1 MGAIEKE
8 KASGSPSSRT
18 TSDSN
23 NPDRAPGAGGVSDL
37 TSQASQPPTE
47 TDHAPD
53 QEAAKWVPESAN
65 PSKDGGPK
73 ACGSRHKEL
82 KMHDLQV
89 DDDSDSDGSIDAALS
104 NRVML
109 ETFAGYVNSQSIYNL
124 HKKNLEKKH
133 KNKQG
138 VDQGSNLVKSLVD
151 YLRVIENR
159 IDDLDINKE
168 SKGNNGNKRKGFAT
182 QHSDC
187 TVELAVKFFRSAAY
201 LEENGSFPKIVDEPD
216 KGTFMSSHDDQNLIR
231 VLYSTLREN
240 ASKPQISADA
250 DPPKASDI
258 DIVSFGISSEAISLF
273 FAKRLHIGTKD
284 SHLIRFGKPFRP
296 LIRSL
301 DRVRDQLQEL
311 EDKYGQVR
319 TREETF
325 LAPGNLYSEVSHA
338 QESHEENDALPFAK
352 VSGSDDDA
360 LEAFDRPSA
369 LPHFQTLVA
378 FVNEYLGEQIQL
390 YERLRTGQE
399 QHIAFENL
407 WMLFDVGDTIYC
419 PLREAGTEEYFNEEG
434 PGHTPIQ
441 RHTPQAYRVVATNGG
456 MPFERVM
463 APSSKM
469 RGKDKS
475 VAIAGTGT
483 QTGAEAI
490 ANILTHSAQLSSNV
504 RDNYTEFNVY
514 CFYLDFNGV
523 EYGSVREVFVF
534 RPYEREM
541 EIRALQAYPDRYMIE
556 DQLRQR
562 GEMFLDVTRI
572 SHMQYEGLTINS
584 AVVVDMKVAFEDGSN
599 EESGPIQVPKFTSPT
614 SLWLANAEMGA
625 YDLFGKPTCSH
636 LWCYHRNCTSDVYIE
651 SQKRKRFTIESR
663 IKLILEEYDNEKKR
677 GSEGLGRIKK
687 LMEDNDIIRLLPGAV
702 PGFVLRSRKWVLLD
716 LLQLG
721 PVDQD
726 NEWRHLVLPPGHRQ
740 LVQAMVETHT
750 QKLGSNMDSKIGIDL
765 VRGKECVAAH
775 TKKPLYP
782 ITCGDI
788 GYRPEDVERN
798 LGHHFRLAHKWGC
811 VLLLDEADVFLAKR
825 DQKDVQRNGL
835 VSVFLRILE
844 YYSGILFLTTNRV
857 GAIDDAFRSRLHLT
871 LYYPKLTKKQT
882 KEIFKHNL
890 ERIADINANRKL
902 NGLPPFEYKDTESKI
917 IDWAMETWK
926 VLRWNGRQIRNA
938 FQTVLALAEFH
949 EKGRGDESSP
959 RVVTRKYFKI
969 VANASTQFN
978 DYLLAT
984 HGMDED
990 KVANREF
997 MRALSYSPSSKLVF
1011 RGFNQGSSDSSS
1023 EEEED
1028 DDGSSETVSDSDE
1041 FDESEMGKKKSR
1053 GKKGKSSSKKSK
1065 KSAGKRGKS
1074 GKKLKENDKEVKDS
1088 DKSDDSD

>member
-8 KASGSPSSRT
+8 KASGSPSPRT
-18 TSDSN
+18 TSDYN

-37 TSQASQPPTE
+37 TSQASPPPTE

-53 QEAAKWVPESAN
+53 QKAAKWVPESAN
-65 PSKDGGPK
+65 PGKD
-73 ACGSRHKEL
+73 
-82 KMHDLQV
+82 
-89 DDDSDSDGSIDAALS
+89 
-104 NRVML
+104 
-109 ETFAGYVNSQSIYNL
+109 
-124 HKKNLEKKH
+124 
-133 KNKQG
+133 
-138 VDQGSNLVKSLVD
+138 
-151 YLRVIENR
+151 ENR

-168 SKGNNGNKRKGFAT
+168 SKGKKGNKRNGLAT

-201 LEENGSFPKIVDEPD
+201 LEEDGSFPKIVEEPD
-216 KGTFMSSHDDQNLIR
+216 KGTFMSSHDNQNLIR
-231 VLYSTLREN
+231 VLYSMLNEN
-240 ASKPQISADA
+240 ASKPQRSADV

-284 SHLIRFGKPFRP
+284 SHLIR
-296 LIRSL
+296 
-301 DRVRDQLQEL
+301 DQLQKL

-319 TREETF
+319 SRERTF
-325 LAPGNLYSEVSHA
+325 PVPGNLNSEVSHV
-338 QESHEENDALPFAK
+338 QKRHEEKRRP
-352 VSGSDDDA
+352 
-360 LEAFDRPSA
+360 AFCKI
-369 LPHFQTLVA
+369 LLA
-378 FVNEYLGEQIQL
+378 FVDEYLGEQIQL
-390 YERLRTGQE
+390 YERLRMGKE

-419 PLREAGTEEYFNEEG
+419 PLREAGTEEHFNVEG
-434 PGHTPIQ
+434 PGHTHTPIQ

-456 MPFERVM
+456 MPYERVM

-469 RGKDKS
+469 RGNDKS
-475 VAIAGTGT
+475 VAIVGTGT

-490 ANILTHSAQLSSNV
+490 ASVLTHPAELWGKV
-504 RDNYTEFNVY
+504 RNNYTEFNVY

-534 RPYEREM
+534 KPYEREM

-572 SHMQYEGLTINS
+572 SHMQYEGLTVGPS
-584 AVVVDMKVAFEDGSN
+584 REEASLMRLRKGDM
-599 EESGPIQVPKFTSPT
+599 
-614 SLWLANAEMGA
+614 
-625 YDLFGKPTCSH
+625 
-636 LWCYHRNCTSDVYIE
+636 SDTMSYR
-651 SQKRKRFTIESR
+651 STAR
-663 IKLILEEYDNEKKR
+663 IKLILEECDNEKKR

-726 NEWRHLVLPPGHRQ
+726 NEWHHLVLPRGHRQ

-750 QKLGSNMDSKIGIDL
+750 QKLGSNKDSKIGIDL

-1028 DDGSSETVSDSDE
+1028 DDGSETVSDSDE
-1041 FDESEMGKKKSR
+1041 FDESETEKKKSR
-1053 GKKGKSSSKKSK
+1053 AQKGKSSSKKSK

-1074 GKKLKENDKEVKDS
+1074 GKKPKENNKEVKDS

>member
-1 MGAIEKE
+1 MRELQA
-8 KASGSPSSRT
+8 
-18 TSDSN
+18 DS
-23 NPDRAPGAGGVSDL
+23 
-37 TSQASQPPTE
+37 
-47 TDHAPD
+47 
-53 QEAAKWVPESAN
+53 
-65 PSKDGGPK
+65 
-73 ACGSRHKEL
+73 
-82 KMHDLQV
+82 
-89 DDDSDSDGSIDAALS
+89 DSDSDGSVDAALS
-104 NRVML
+104 NKVML
-109 ETFAGYVNSQSIYNL
+109 ETFAGYVNSQSIYKL

-159 IDDLDINKE
+159 IDDLEMNKDPKGK
-168 SKGNNGNKRKGFAT
+168 KGNKQKGLVI

-187 TVELAVKFFRSAAY
+187 TVELDVKFFRSAAY
-201 LEENGSFPKIVDEPD
+201 LEEDGSFPKIVDEPD
-216 KGTFMSSHDDQNLIR
+216 KGTFMSSHDDQSLIR
-231 VLYSTLREN
+231 VLYSMLNEN
-240 ASKPQISADA
+240 ASKPQRSADA

-296 LIRSL
+296 LIRSIG
-301 DRVRDQLQEL
+301 RVRDQLQRL
-311 EDKYGQVR
+311 EDNYGQVR

-325 LAPGNLYSEVSHA
+325 PEPGNRYSESLYA
-338 QESHEENDALPFAK
+338 QESREGNGTLPFARM
-352 VSGSDDDA
+352 SDSDDDA

-369 LPHFQTLVA
+369 LPHFQALLA
-378 FVNEYLGEQIQL
+378 FVDEYLGKQIQL
-390 YERLRTGQE
+390 YERLRMGKE

-419 PLREAGTEEYFNEEG
+419 PLREAGTEEYFNVEG

-469 RGKDKS
+469 RGKEKS
-475 VAIAGTGT
+475 VTSLGTGT
-483 QTGAEAI
+483 QAGAEAS
-490 ANILTHSAQLSSNV
+490 ASILTHSAQLSSRV

-514 CFYLDFNGV
+514 CFYLYFNGV

-534 RPYEREM
+534 KPYEREI
-541 EIRALQAYPDRYMIE
+541 EIRALLAYPDRYMME
-556 DQLRQR
+556 DQLHRR
-562 GEMFLDVTRI
+562 GEMFLDVTMI
-572 SHMQYEGLTINS
+572 SHMQYEGLIVGPSREEINS

-599 EESGPIQVPKFTSPT
+599 EETDPI
-614 SLWLANAEMGA
+614 
-625 YDLFGKPTCSH
+625 
-636 LWCYHRNCTSDVYIE
+636 
-651 SQKRKRFTIESR
+651 QKRKRFTIESR
-663 IKLILEEYDNEKKR
+663 IKLILEEYYNENKR

-687 LMEDNDIIRLLPGAV
+687 LMEDNDIVRLLPGAV

-721 PVDQD
+721 PVAQD

-750 QKLGSNMDSKIGIDL
+750 QKLGANKDAKIGLDL
-765 VRGKECVAAH
+765 VRGKGRGCIILLHGVPGVGKTSTAG
-775 TKKPLYP
+775 KKPLYP

-825 DQKDVQRNGL
+825 DVI
-835 VSVFLRILE
+835 FLRILE

-949 EKGRGDESSP
+949 EKSRGGASSP

-990 KVANREF
+990 KVANREY
-997 MRALSYSPSSKLVF
+997 MRALSYSPSSELVF
-1011 RGFNQGSSDSSS
+1011 RGFNQGSSESSS

-1028 DDGSSETVSDSDE
+1028 DDGSETGSESDE
-1041 FDESEMGKKKSR
+1041 FDESETGRKKKSR

-1065 KSAGKRGKS
+1065 KSAGKTGKS
-1074 GKKLKENDKEVKDS
+1074 GKKPKENKKDS
-1088 DKSDDSD
+1088 DENDDSD

>member
-8 KASGSPSSRT
+8 KASGSPSPRI
-18 TSDSN
+18 TSDYN

-37 TSQASQPPTE
+37 TSQASPPPTE

-53 QEAAKWVPESAN
+53 QKAAKWVPESAN
-65 PSKDGGPK
+65 PGKDGGPK
-73 ACGSRHKEL
+73 ACGSGHKEL

-104 NRVML
+104 NKVML
-109 ETFAGYVNSQSIYNL
+109 ERFAGHVNSQTIYKL

-138 VDQGSNLVKSLVD
+138 VNQGSNLVKSLVD

-168 SKGNNGNKRKGFAT
+168 SKGKKGNKRNGLAT

-201 LEENGSFPKIVDEPD
+201 LEEDGSFPKIVEEPD
-216 KGTFMSSHDDQNLIR
+216 KGTFMSSHDNQNLIR
-231 VLYSTLREN
+231 VLYSMLNEN
-240 ASKPQISADA
+240 ASKPQRSADV

-301 DRVRDQLQEL
+301 GILRDQLQKL

-319 TREETF
+319 SRERTF
-325 LAPGNLYSEVSHA
+325 PVPGNLNSEVSHV
-338 QESHEENDALPFAK
+338 QKRHEENDALPFAK
-352 VSGSDDDA
+352 VSGSNDDA
-360 LEAFDRPSA
+360 LEAFDWPSA
-369 LPHFQTLVA
+369 LPHFQVLLA
-378 FVNEYLGEQIQL
+378 FVDEYLGEQIQL
-390 YERLRTGQE
+390 YERLRMGKE

-419 PLREAGTEEYFNEEG
+419 PLREAGTEEHFNVEG
-434 PGHTPIQ
+434 PGHTHTPIQ

-456 MPFERVM
+456 MPYERVM

-469 RGKDKS
+469 RGNDKS
-475 VAIAGTGT
+475 VAIVGTGT

-490 ANILTHSAQLSSNV
+490 ASVLTHPAELWGKV
-504 RDNYTEFNVY
+504 RNNYTEFNVY

-534 RPYEREM
+534 KPYEREM

-572 SHMQYEGLTINS
+572 SHMQYEGLTVGPS
-584 AVVVDMKVAFEDGSN
+584 REEASLMRLRKGDM
-599 EESGPIQVPKFTSPT
+599 
-614 SLWLANAEMGA
+614 
-625 YDLFGKPTCSH
+625 
-636 LWCYHRNCTSDVYIE
+636 SDTMSYR
-651 SQKRKRFTIESR
+651 STAR
-663 IKLILEEYDNEKKR
+663 IKLILEECDNEKKR

-687 LMEDNDIIRLLPGAV
+687 LMEDNDIIGLLPGAV

-726 NEWRHLVLPPGHRQ
+726 NEWHHLVLPRGHRQ

-750 QKLGSNMDSKIGIDL
+750 QKLGSNKDSKIGIDL

-902 NGLPPFEYKDTESKI
+902 NGLPPFE
-917 IDWAMETWK
+917 
-926 VLRWNGRQIRNA
+926 WNGRQIRNA

-1028 DDGSSETVSDSDE
+1028 DDGSETVSDSDE

-1053 GKKGKSSSKKSK
+1053 GKKGKSSSNKSK